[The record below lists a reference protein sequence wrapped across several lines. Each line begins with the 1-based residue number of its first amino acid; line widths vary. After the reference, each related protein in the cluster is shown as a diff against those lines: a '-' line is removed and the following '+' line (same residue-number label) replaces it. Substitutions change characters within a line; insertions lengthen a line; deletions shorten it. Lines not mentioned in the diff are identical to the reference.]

1 MPFSIPTAYALNF
14 VVKRPLHQR
23 IRVLQNSYKIQ
34 LTGFS
39 TFALVNLP
47 NIMKPIHVLNE
58 SIIKTSGALPV

>member
-14 VVKRPLHQR
+14 VGKRSLHQR

-39 TFALVNLP
+39 TFTLVNLP
-47 NIMKPIHVLNE
+47 TIMKPMSILNE
-58 SIIKTSGALPV
+58 SIIKTTGALPI